1 MMLSFNTSD
10 QMKDNVIQVI
20 MALLDDGGRK
30 TSIKQLSD
38 DLNINYSNVHSIVKK
53 LQKSNLVFLEKY
65 GGTYECKL
73 LKKVDP
79 LIFHAEYMRSQN
91 LLNVNKDLKIL
102 KIKLN
107 SLKFPFIAL
116 IFGSYAKGTKSKTSD
131 IDLMIV
137 SENGREKEFERVVNL
152 LPLDIHLVTFNF
164 DEFLAMAKNKDY
176 SVVSEALKLNIILLG
191 IEDYYR
197 VLEDVRE

>member
-1 MMLSFNTSD
+1 
-10 QMKDNVIQVI
+10 
-20 MALLDDGGRK
+20 
-30 TSIKQLSD
+30 
-38 DLNINYSNVHSIVKK
+38 
-53 LQKSNLVFLEKY
+53 
-65 GGTYECKL
+65 
-73 LKKVDP
+73 
-79 LIFHAEYMRSQN
+79 MRSQN